1 MALVSI
7 QDTLYTP
14 ANELFVGWIYI
25 RVNWAQPFVNS
36 DDRTLVPVPD
46 KIRVGPDDAGAV
58 SFSLESNDAITPA
71 GTSYSVTF
79 KPDRELE
86 WLETWEVPNSG
97 SPLTIADIRVAQPPP
112 LTYQITIGDVQGL
125 TTALAGKEPAFAA
138 GSPEQ
143 YFDGAKDWQDG
154 PYAGIENAGTAVT
167 KRRILNLGTGLTAT
181 DDSINLKT
189 DLALDSTLQSL
200 AAYNTNGLMT
210 QTASDTFTGRTIT
223 AGSSKVSVTNGDG
236 VSGNPTVD
244 VSESNLTLDN
254 IGGTLSITKGGTS
267 ATSSSTAR
275 TALGLTIGSDVQ
287 AYDADLAAIA
297 GLATT
302 GLMARTGAGTA
313 STRTITGTANRIT
326 VTNGD
331 GVSGAPT
338 LDIGT
343 DVVTLTDTQSLSNK
357 TLTTPTI
364 AGATVTGVY
373 DASGA
378 TSTKPSKSG
387 TTPPATC
394 SVGETFFD
402 TDATSGSNWLLC
414 TATDTWTAAGG
425 AVTRASFLNQ
435 LAAITTTD
443 IATAPPAGL
452 YLFAVYVKINTAA
465 TTGTMNVQVDWNDG
479 TARAAF
485 IPIDIASYS
494 NNIDMTDAANVGQ
507 GQISIVVNGATNV
520 SLSTVFNA
528 ITGSPDY
535 SVWCS
540 LKAL

>member
-1 MALVSI
+1 MALVQI

-244 VSESNLTLDN
+244 VSEGNLTLDN

-267 ATSSSTAR
+267 ATSSSAAR

-364 AGATVTGVY
+364 ADFTNAGHSHT
-373 DASGA
+373 
-378 TSTKPSKSG
+378 
-387 TTPPATC
+387 
-394 SVGETFFD
+394 
-402 TDATSGSNWLLC
+402 N
-414 TATDTWTAAGG
+414 AAGG
-425 AVTRASFLNQ
+425 GQLDASTVFSTGTVPTGRLGSGSAGSTTFLRGDQ
-435 LAAITTTD
+435 TWSV
-443 IATAPPAGL
+443 ATARGATPVALTAQSANIPDTALATALTAGL
-452 YLFAVYVKINTAA
+452 YRVSAYCIVTTADA
-465 TTGTMNVQVDWNDG
+465 TGTIDITVSWNDG
-479 TARAAF
+479 TAARTLAL
-485 IPIDIASYS
+485 IDNQDLTTTSY
-494 NNIDMTDAANVGQ
+494 GQ
-507 GQISIVVNGATNV
+507 GSVVVLVDGVNDLDYAATMAGETTSRAF
-520 SLSTVFNA
+520 SLYLTLERLS
-528 ITGSPDY
+528 
-535 SVWCS
+535 
-540 LKAL
+540 